1 MCVRVHVHS
10 HTSSSYIL
18 VLDTVSVSLE
28 VRLTITILFF
38 VWRLEH
44 VECSSLSFPAN
55 FAICIV
61 TFIDYLCWNV
71 SRFALCWKVLEWI
84 SDHVGFTW
92 MIQYACLLR
101 SITKVYSGYDASIL
115 MLLMFCIRFIKQDQ
129 NSIPYERELI
139 FSTEARSSEYSLMHL
154 KLGVFFSSLPCGC
167 WKRML
172 FLTVSVQ

>member
-1 MCVRVHVHS
+1 MCVRAHVHS
-10 HTSSSYIL
+10 HTSTSYIL

-55 FAICIV
+55 FAICI
-61 TFIDYLCWNV
+61 DYLCWNV

-92 MIQYACLLR
+92 MIQDACLLR
-101 SITKVYSGYDASIL
+101 SITNSGYDASIL
-115 MLLMFCIRFIKQDQ
+115 MLLRFCIRFIRQDL
-129 NSIPYERELI
+129 NSVPYERELV
-139 FSTEARSSEYSLMHL
+139 FSTEVRSSEYS
-154 KLGVFFSSLPCGC
+154 FSSLPCGC
-167 WKRML
+167 WKGML
-172 FLTVSVQ
+172 FLTVSVR